1 MNKVDTAKWKEFIV
15 GELFPQIIKPFV
27 YHTKDVVKDEEG
39 IPYVVRSKFNN
50 GIKYRVLRPR
60 EYVNP
65 ARVISFGAENSSFF
79 YQKEEW
85 ISGRDMYYIDVTDVN
100 EYACLFIATCL
111 QPIAAKYSYNFGLF
125 PDLLKKEVL
134 KLPVDQTGRPDFLYM
149 ETYMK
154 NRAVAVSASLT
165 ALQSAKQLQ
174 NSKKLN
180 TLAWKPF
187 GLGELFE
194 VKKGKRLTKAGMIEG
209 NIRFIGASAVNNGI
223 TAYIG
228 NDEHIH
234 KSNVITI
241 NYNGSVG
248 EAFYQ
253 EKPFWAS
260 DDVNVLYPKFIL
272 NQRVAM
278 FFIPILKKV
287 GQKYAFIDKWKKE
300 DMEKE
305 KIMLPV
311 QLDGTPDFHFMENYT
326 RGIELKVQKTLKE
339 LQPYAISKE

>member
-15 GELFPQIIKPFV
+15 GEVFPQIIKPFV

-165 ALQSAKQLQ
+165 ALQSAL
-174 NSKKLN
+174 
-180 TLAWKPF
+180 
-187 GLGELFE
+187 
-194 VKKGKRLTKAGMIEG
+194 R
-209 NIRFIGASAVNNGI
+209 
-223 TAYIG
+223 
-228 NDEHIH
+228 
-234 KSNVITI
+234 
-241 NYNGSVG
+241 
-248 EAFYQ
+248 
-253 EKPFWAS
+253 
-260 DDVNVLYPKFIL
+260 
-272 NQRVAM
+272 
-278 FFIPILKKV
+278 
-287 GQKYAFIDKWKKE
+287 
-300 DMEKE
+300 
-305 KIMLPV
+305 
-311 QLDGTPDFHFMENYT
+311 
-326 RGIELKVQKTLKE
+326 
-339 LQPYAISKE
+339 

>member
-234 KSNVITI
+234 KSNAITI